1 MKANNTWS
9 YQHYRPL
16 HEKARMREPYIC
28 RIAPSEGGFLF
39 DFTDSAIGA
48 SYKLTVRKRD
58 SDDVLTKEVALPSS
72 RIEGLENNTDYLFR
86 IERNDGVSSSERLV
100 RTGDIPGTVVNYLHP
115 DDEEYA
121 FSGRY
126 LCSPSLLRLENGD
139 LLASMDLYASG
150 APQNLTLIYI
160 SHDNGATW
168 EHHSEIFPCF
178 WGKMFLAGGKLY
190 MLGCSTEY
198 GDVLIGRSDDNGKSW
213 TKPTVILRGCAHP
226 RQVGWHRAPMPV
238 LIKDGRIMTDIQYG
252 AWSEK
257 VFCDAV
263 LSAPADS
270 DLLDAENWVCTELFD
285 AREHISPLPERI
297 WGGIEGNVILTPDGR
312 IIDFLRFAD
321 RNALI
326 LGYDPKEPEKEL
338 TLEKVI
344 DFPAT
349 ASKFNIVFDEAS
361 GRYYAIVSYALDEPL
376 TKRNL
381 LSLICSE
388 DLTEWRLCRHLIDRR
403 DDDPKLVGFQYVDF
417 FIEGNDILFLCRTA
431 YNGANTFHNSNLI
444 TFHKIENFRG

>member
-16 HEKARMREPYIC
+16 HEKARMIAPYIC
-28 RIAPSEGGFLF
+28 RIAPSEGGFIF

-72 RIEGLENNTDYLFR
+72 RIEGLENNTDYLFS

-139 LLASMDLYASG
+139 LLASMDLYASS
-150 APQNLTLIYI
+150 APQNLTLVYI

-213 TKPTVILRGCAHP
+213 TKPTVLLRGCAHP

>member
-1 MKANNTWS
+1 MQANNTWS
-9 YQHYRPL
+9 YPHYRPL

-28 RIAPSEGGFLF
+28 RIAPFEDGFLF
-39 DFTDSAIGA
+39 DFTDSVIGA
-48 SYKLTVRKRD
+48 SYKLTVRKAD
-58 SDDVLTKEVALPSS
+58 SDEALTREVTPPTVCVN
-72 RIEGLENNTDYLFR
+72 GLENNTDYLFR
-86 IERNDGVSSSERLV
+86 IERDDGVSSSERLV

-285 AREHISPLPERI
+285 ARENISPLPERI

-312 IIDFLRFAD
+312 IVDFLRFAD

-361 GRYYAIVSYALDEPL
+361 GRYYAIVSYSLDEPL

-388 DLTEWRLCRHLIDRR
+388 DLTEWKLCRHLIDRR

>member
-1 MKANNTWS
+1 MQANNTWS
-9 YQHYRPL
+9 YPHYRPL

-28 RIAPSEGGFLF
+28 RIAPFEGGFLF
-39 DFTDSAIGA
+39 DFTDSVIGA
-48 SYKLTVRKRD
+48 SYKLTVRKAD
-58 SDDVLTKEVALPSS
+58 SDEALTREVTPPTVCVN
-72 RIEGLENNTDYLFR
+72 GLENNTDYLFR
-86 IERNDGVSSSERLV
+86 IERDDGIFSSERLV

-263 LSAPADS
+263 LSAPADC

-388 DLTEWRLCRHLIDRR
+388 DLTEWKLCRHLIDRR

-417 FIEGNDILFLCRTA
+417 FIEGNDILFL
-431 YNGANTFHNSNLI
+431 
-444 TFHKIENFRG
+444 